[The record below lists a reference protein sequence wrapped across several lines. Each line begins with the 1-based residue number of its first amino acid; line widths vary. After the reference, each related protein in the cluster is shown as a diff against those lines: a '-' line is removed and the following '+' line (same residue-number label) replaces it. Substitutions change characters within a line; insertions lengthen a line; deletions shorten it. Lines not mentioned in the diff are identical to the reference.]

1 MNNVK
6 RRAYDA
12 LTVLVAVGVIEKQG
26 KEIKIN
32 PKCTFPLGIKIK
44 DTLTSKTILI
54 FNKCNVFS

>member
-12 LTVLVAVGVIEKQG
+12 LTVLVSVGVIEKQG

-32 PKCTFPLGIKIK
+32 PKCSFPLGIKIK
-44 DTLTSKTILI
+44 DTLTL
-54 FNKCNVFS
+54 